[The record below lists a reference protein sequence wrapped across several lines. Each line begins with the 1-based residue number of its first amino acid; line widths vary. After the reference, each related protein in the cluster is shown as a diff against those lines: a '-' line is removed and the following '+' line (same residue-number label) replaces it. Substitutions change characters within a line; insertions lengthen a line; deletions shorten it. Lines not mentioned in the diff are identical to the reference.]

1 MPFFKKY
8 LLRFLIPVFYL
19 VFISLISA
27 PPPII
32 STEIILFFF

>member
-27 PPPII
+27 PPII